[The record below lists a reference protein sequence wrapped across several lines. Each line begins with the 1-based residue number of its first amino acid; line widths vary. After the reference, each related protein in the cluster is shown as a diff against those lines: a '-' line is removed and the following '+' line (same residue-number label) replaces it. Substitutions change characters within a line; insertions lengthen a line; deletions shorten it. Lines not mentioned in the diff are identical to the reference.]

1 MWRYAAFILLLLES
15 CGTRGFRIVGEYEA
29 PAGGYR
35 FLAKSVGV
43 IHGWGEV
50 AGETDASLEVEIWR
64 KDFGELIVQRER
76 GNGRTTYVVKKDLK
90 ELVRSEKFEDAV
102 RRSFVAVGVTLPD
115 EELIEAMRTMQSV
128 AKGPKAVVG
137 EGQSKLLRVLWVQAD

>member
-1 MWRYAAFILLLLES
+1 
-15 CGTRGFRIVGEYEA
+15 
-29 PAGGYR
+29 
-35 FLAKSVGV
+35 
-43 IHGWGEV
+43 
-50 AGETDASLEVEIWR
+50 VEIWR

-115 EELIEAMRTMQSV
+115 EELIEAMRVMQSV